1 MNKGLEALKE
11 IKKEILGFG
20 RAFSFYDKNKQVS
33 DYAVET
39 MTKCCETIE
48 KELKA
53 LEIVKKKRVIMTW
66 IYDCKSIHEYN
77 SLVIGKYMLT
87 EEEYDL
93 LKEVLL

>member
-1 MNKGLEALKE
+1 
-11 IKKEILGFG
+11 
-20 RAFSFYDKNKQVS
+20 
-33 DYAVET
+33 